1 MGKIK
6 PNEKCPCGSSKKY
19 KKCCGLAGAATS
31 GATAAPGHRVPV
43 LTAQM
48 VDLIEA
54 GDVHAV
60 KRLIQGG
67 LDVNT

>member
-19 KKCCGLAGAATS
+19 KKCCGLAGAATPVAIAAS
-31 GATAAPGHRVPV
+31 GHQVHLLTTQLMVLIAAGN
-43 LTAQM
+43 
-48 VDLIEA
+48 VD
-54 GDVHAV
+54 AV
-60 KRLIQGG
+60 ERLVKDG